1 MLTDYAVDIR
11 YPFLIEE
18 PTIEEAKEAIEM
30 AEKNIKWK
38 TNCSL
43 LYFDSSKSRKYCY
56 SYEYYSGDLSACYL

>member
-30 AEKNIKWK
+30 AEKIKK
-38 TNCSL
+38 FIL
-43 LYFDSSKSRKYCY
+43 KRLPIGEGK
-56 SYEYYSGDLSACYL
+56 